1 LSAPAS
7 IEFTGAEDNRLV
19 ADLWDGNGHPVL
31 FFHGGGQTRHAWD
44 NTARR
49 IAAEG
54 MRAITV
60 DLRGH
65 GESEWVGS
73 GQYRFAD
80 FAEDVAAII
89 RQVARRYHD
98 APSAVGA
105 SLGGLASLGAELDY
119 GPLLDSL
126 ILVDVTPRMDRRGVS
141 RIQGFMR
148 THLTDGFASLE
159 DASDAISAYLPHRK
173 RPTSLDGLRKNL
185 RLGSD
190 GRYYW
195 HWDPKFADGEYC
207 VNRDAE
213 AFTSRLF
220 GMLPQLHLPVL
231 LVRGGNS
238 ELIHEDQAR
247 EFVEAVPSG
256 QYVDVSGAGHMV
268 AGDRNDIFC
277 DAILNFLTDEQAA

>member
-1 LSAPAS
+1 MSS
-7 IEFTGAEDNRLV
+7 GKVIEFKGAEDNRLV

-49 IAAEG
+49 VASEG

-65 GESEWVGS
+65 GDSEWVKS
-73 GQYRFAD
+73 GRYTFNDYA
-80 FAEDVAAII
+80 ADVAVVV
-89 RQVARRYHD
+89 RQVANRYHD

-105 SLGGLASLGAELDY
+105 SLGGLSSLAAEIEY

-126 ILVDVTPRMDRRGVS
+126 ILVDITPKMDRDGVN

-148 THLTDGFASLE
+148 THMDDGFATLE
-159 DASDAISAYLPHRK
+159 EAADAIASYLPHRK
-173 RPTSLDGLRKNL
+173 RPSSLDGLRKNL
-185 RLGSD
+185 RRKVN

-195 HWDPKFADGEYC
+195 HWDPRFAQGEY
-207 VNRDAE
+207 NINHEAE
-213 AFTSRLF
+213 IFTRHLMENLSA
-220 GMLPQLHLPVL
+220 LHLPVL
-231 LVRGGNS
+231 LVRGVNS

-247 EFVEAVPSG
+247 EFVEAVPRG
-256 QYVDVSGAGHMV
+256 RYVDVGGAGHMV
-268 AGDRNDIFC
+268 AGDRNDVFC
-277 DAILNFLTDEQAA
+277 NAILDFLTDEEAA